1 MLHAL
6 ALIASLLVL
15 FLSFRQMARD
25 IVRYVLSAPPSE
37 HKPVTVRLMR
47 RGTPMFNPVAVPV
60 AAMRRPRAVRLAA

>member
-6 ALIASLLVL
+6 ALIASLLIL

-25 IVRYVLSAPPSE
+25 IVRYVLSAAPSE
-37 HKPVTVRLMR
+37 YKLVTVRLVR
-47 RGTPMFNPVAVPV
+47 RAEPLFNPVAIPA